1 MLLCLSFTVPLI
13 HAISKEQYGEALSK
27 SILFYEAMRSGKLPD
42 DQRVTWRGDSALSDG
57 STSHVDLSGGYYDAG
72 DNVKFG
78 FPMAFTITMLSWS
91 LVENGHELDA
101 AGELKNA
108 RNAVRWGSDFL
119 LKAAAT
125 PNQLWVQV
133 GDANADHQC
142 WERPEEMD
150 TPRTAYQVNAQNPGS
165 DVAAETAAAL
175 AAASIV
181 FRNADPAYSSELLS
195 VAKNV
200 FAFADQHRGVYSDA
214 LGVAV
219 SPFYTS
225 YSGYKDELLW
235 GAVWLYKA
243 SRDKSYLSYIDNIEV
258 DPEATS
264 LLDWDNKYCGAQ
276 VLLSKMFLSGKH
288 KTLQLASKARA
299 DNCIC
304 SFLPNVPNSQAT
316 ITPAFVMLTYSD
328 YLAKASDTI
337 SCGGTSVTP
346 NRLAAFAR
354 RQVDYILGENPAN
367 YSYMVGFGSSFP
379 QHVHH
384 RASSLP
390 SLKQHPSRILCSE
403 GFTWLSSED
412 PNPNL
417 LVGAV
422 VGGPDR
428 SDVYSDNR
436 SNYQEAEPTTYNSA
450 ALVGALAYLYG
461 LNSN

>member
-1 MLLCLSFTVPLI
+1 
-13 HAISKEQYGEALSK
+13 
-27 SILFYEAMRSGKLPD
+27 MRSGKLPD

-91 LVENGHELDA
+91 LVENGHELDE

-108 RNAVRWGSDFL
+108 RNAVRWGSDYL

-175 AAASIV
+175 AAASII

-235 GAVWLYKA
+235 VAVWLYKA

-264 LLDWDNKYCGAQ
+264 LLDWDNNGNDYSFMIM
-276 VLLSKMFLSGKH
+276 VHMFLSGKH
-288 KTLQLASKARA
+288 KSLQLASKARA
-299 DNCIC
+299 DDCIC
-304 SFLPNVPNSQAT
+304 SFLPDVPNSQAT

-328 YLAKASDTI
+328 YLAKASDTV

-390 SLKQHPSRILCSE
+390 SLKQHPSRIPCSE

-461 LNSN
+461 SNSI